1 VLLFGM
7 GGQLV
12 EVFKDKALALPPLNT
27 TLARRMMEQTKIYKA
42 LKGVRGRKPVDL
54 AALEDLMVRFSELV
68 AEQRY
73 IKEIDINPLLA
84 SSDQL
89 IALDARVVVHGLDV
103 KDEDLPKTA
112 VRPYPVQYVSQ
123 WKLKDGQE
131 VTIRPIRPEDE
142 PTMIHFHEKLSE
154 RSVYLRYF
162 QPLKLSQRVAHER
175 LTRICFIDYD
185 REMAL
190 VVEKKLE
197 NGEMDIIAVGRLS
210 KLHGKNEGE
219 IAALVRDEYQGK
231 GIGSE
236 LYRRL
241 VAIAK
246 DEKLKEVNSSMLGEN
261 REMRAVCTK
270 LGFKIETDIEDNL
283 VRANLTL

>member
-1 VLLFGM
+1 
-7 GGQLV
+7 
-12 EVFKDKALALPPLNT
+12 
-27 TLARRMMEQTKIYKA
+27 
-42 LKGVRGRKPVDL
+42 
-54 AALEDLMVRFSELV
+54 LEDLMVRFSELV